1 MASFKTARLNED
13 ILRELTSIFRELK
26 DPRIDPM
33 PEGILCID
41 KPEGW
46 TSFDV
51 VAKCRGITKCRKI
64 GHGGT
69 LDPMATGV
77 LPIFLGRAV

>member
-1 MASFKTARLNED
+1 
-13 ILRELTSIFRELK
+13 
-26 DPRIDPM
+26 M

-41 KPEGW
+41 KPQDW

-51 VAKCRGITKCRKI
+51 VAKCRGITKCRKL

-69 LDPMATGV
+69 DRKSTRLNSSH
-77 LPIFLGRAV
+77 I